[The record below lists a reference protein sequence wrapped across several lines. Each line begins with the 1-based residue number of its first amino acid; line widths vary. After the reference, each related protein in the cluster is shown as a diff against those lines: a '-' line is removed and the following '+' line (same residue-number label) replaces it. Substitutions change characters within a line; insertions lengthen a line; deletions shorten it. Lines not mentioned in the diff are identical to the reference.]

1 MLTAAL
7 RFISKEDGTDLK
19 ETSAKV
25 VVPVL
30 ETAIPYITTRVLAV
44 TLIFK
49 LAKQELSKMKTTT
62 HVTDEIFGDAST
74 VVQQDKL
81 TKSQQSP

>member
-1 MLTAAL
+1 MLTASL
-7 RFISKEDGTDLK
+7 IFTSKVDGTDLK

-25 VVPVL
+25 VVPML
-30 ETAIPYITTRVLAV
+30 ETAIPYITARGLAV

-49 LAKQELSKMKTTT
+49 LAKQELSKKQASR